1 MEGDSGLGCPRSG
14 PAFGRVRCR
23 SLPWLVDDE
32 VGALDGRINTRA
44 SGQVADHDVARRSAA
59 AQDAN
64 VQAARNQSRHNEAA
78 QCA

>member
-1 MEGDSGLGCPRSG
+1 V
-14 PAFGRVRCR
+14 PARRATGFDVVVLLAVGT
-23 SLPWLVDDE
+23 VDE
-32 VGALDGRINTRA
+32 VVGALDGRINTRA